1 MGVDNLK
8 EWVEKFLKGK
18 VGVECKVK
26 HSRLSGK
33 VIILRL
39 GKEEEKKEVMK
50 NKNKLKG
57 GNIFIENDLT
67 WEERKLQEKIGKW
80 AKEER
85 NKGREIKMGLG
96 KIRINR
102 IWKFWT
108 EIGKEMEERK
118 ERMERESGDREEER
132 KNFM

>member
-1 MGVDNLK
+1 M
-8 EWVEKFLKGK
+8 
-18 VGVECKVK
+18 GVECKVE

-33 VIILRL
+33 VIIARL

-67 WEERKLQEKIGKW
+67 WEERKLQEKISKW
-80 AKEER
+80 AKKER
-85 NKGREIKMGLG
+85 NKGGEVKIGLG

-102 IWKFWT
+102 I
-108 EIGKEMEERK
+108 
-118 ERMERESGDREEER
+118 
-132 KNFM
+132 